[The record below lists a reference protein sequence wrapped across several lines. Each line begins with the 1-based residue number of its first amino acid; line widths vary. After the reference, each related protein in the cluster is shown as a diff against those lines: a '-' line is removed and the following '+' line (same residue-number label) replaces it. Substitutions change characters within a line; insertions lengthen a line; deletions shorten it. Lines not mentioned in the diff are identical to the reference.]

1 MSFLQKRPP
10 QHCHPMSWYELS
22 PRYSDGT
29 KAFYRRYY
37 MLHGA
42 QHLRIPVY
50 LESQKGRACLLH
62 SFIFLAPSTNLSV
75 QDIVSIQNCL
85 LRRLK
90 ERTGKYNR
98 LEETK
103 EKQQLK
109 AMWDPRWALRQ
120 GNTVGGKLVK
130 LRSIVYFNSVVL
142 IHFWL

>member
-1 MSFLQKRPP
+1 M
-10 QHCHPMSWYELS
+10 
-22 PRYSDGT
+22 
-29 KAFYRRYY
+29 
-37 MLHGA
+37 
-42 QHLRIPVY
+42 
-50 LESQKGRACLLH
+50 
-62 SFIFLAPSTNLSV
+62 
-75 QDIVSIQNCL
+75 